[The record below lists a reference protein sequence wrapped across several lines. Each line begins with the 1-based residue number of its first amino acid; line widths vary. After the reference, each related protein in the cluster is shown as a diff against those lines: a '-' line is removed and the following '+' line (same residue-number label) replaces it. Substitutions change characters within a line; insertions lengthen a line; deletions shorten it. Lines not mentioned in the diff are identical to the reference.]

1 MIMSYTAAA
10 LAALVGV
17 GVIAIGTRY
26 LIAPIASGAT
36 FGFPGRPASDATPW
50 LNLKGVRDIVS
61 GLVIF
66 ALLGTGQLHTVG
78 IFMLVAALIPV
89 GDALMVLR
97 HGGSRSLAYGMHGGT
112 AAAMVVIGSLLL
124 AG

>member
-17 GVIAIGTRY
+17 GIIAIGARY

-36 FGFPGRPASDATPW
+36 FGFPGRPASDAAPW

-61 GLVIF
+61 GLVVF

-89 GDALMVLR
+89 GDALTVLR

-112 AAAMVVIGSLLL
+112 AIAMVVIGSLLL

>member
-10 LAALVGV
+10 LAALIGV
-17 GVIAIGTRY
+17 GIIAIGARY
-26 LIAPIASGAT
+26 LIAPAASGAT
-36 FGFPGRPASDATPW
+36 FGFPGRPTPDAAPW
-50 LNLKGVRDIVS
+50 LNVKGVRDIVS

-78 IFMLVAALIPV
+78 IFMLVAALIPA
-89 GDALMVLR
+89 GDALTVLR
-97 HGGSRSLAYGMHGGT
+97 HGGSRGLAYGMHGGT
-112 AAAMVVIGSLLL
+112 AVAMVVIGALLQ